1 MDSKENYFNIK
12 QMTESFKNVKKY
24 SQHSNIIVDMF
35 IEITQKLDKSSK
47 DYLSKVIPI
56 DDDKQTLNQ
65 IDTKIIMNYFK
76 QIVIYLI
83 KTKIE
88 LEEKTQQIESQTQ
101 YETLIQKLEA
111 DVRQHIRI
119 EQQLRIYTE
128 TLQQKIDDFV
138 LEREQ
143 QTQQI
148 KEYEQQIKQKNKDI
162 VIYQSELRKAVNQNQ
177 QRNAKLI
184 TEPIHEEYDTKY
196 HLNKLNQTQY
206 THHRKTSQIN
216 DEKSA
221 ANKSQINSYKN
232 SPERIPIRKISVTN
246 YAETKTIKQP
256 VFIRQPCPMSY
267 SHLKTEVQLSYRSN
281 SQDSKQASKNII
293 K

>member
-12 QMTESFKNVKKY
+12 QMTESFRNVKKY
-24 SQHSNIIVDMF
+24 SQHSNTILDMF
-35 IEITQKLDKSSK
+35 VEITQKLDKSSK

-56 DDDKQTLNQ
+56 DDDKQTLSQ
-65 IDTKIIMNYFK
+65 VDSIIIMNYFK

-83 KTKIE
+83 KTKVE
-88 LEEKTQQIESQTQ
+88 LEERTQQIESQTQ

-128 TLQQKIDDFV
+128 TLQSKIDDFV
-138 LEREQ
+138 IEREQ

-162 VIYQSELRKAVNQNQ
+162 VIYQSELRKVINQNQ
-177 QRNAKLI
+177 QRHTKLI
-184 TEPIHEEYDTKY
+184 TEPIHEDYDTTY
-196 HLNKLNQTQY
+196 HVNKLNQTNY
-206 THHRKTSQIN
+206 THQRKASQFN
-216 DEKSA
+216 EEKCA
-221 ANKSQINSYKN
+221 ANKSQLNSYKN

-246 YAETKTIKQP
+246 YAESKAIKQP
-256 VFIRQPCPMSY
+256 VFIRQPCPMSH

-281 SQDSKQASKNII
+281 SQESKQASKIAI

>member
-1 MDSKENYFNIK
+1 MDSKENYYNIK
-12 QMTESFKNVKKY
+12 QMTESFRNVKKY
-24 SQHSNIIVDMF
+24 SQHSNTIVDMF
-35 IEITQKLDKSSK
+35 VEITQKLDKSSK

-56 DDDKQTLNQ
+56 DDEKSTLNQ
-65 IDTKIIMNYFK
+65 VDTIIIMNYFK
-76 QIVIYLI
+76 QIVVYLI
-83 KTKIE
+83 KTKVE
-88 LEEKTQQIESQTQ
+88 LEEKTQQIEPQTQ

-128 TLQQKIDDFV
+128 TLQQKIDDFIS
-138 LEREQ
+138 EREQ
-143 QTQQI
+143 QIQLI

-177 QRNAKLI
+177 QKHTKLV
-184 TEPIHEEYDTKY
+184 TEPIHEEYDTTY
-196 HLNKLNQTQY
+196 HKNKLNQTNY
-206 THHRKTSQIN
+206 THQRKPSQLN
-216 DEKSA
+216 EEKSVP
-221 ANKSQINSYKN
+221 NKSQINSYKN

-246 YAETKTIKQP
+246 YAETKAIKQP

-267 SHLKTEVQLSYRSN
+267 SHLKTETQISYRSN
-281 SQDSKQASKNII
+281 SQESKYLQKNQV

>member
-12 QMTESFKNVKKY
+12 QMTESYRNVKKY
-24 SQHSNIIVDMF
+24 SQHSNTIVDMF

-56 DDDKQTLNQ
+56 DDNKSTLSQ
-65 IDTKIIMNYFK
+65 VDTIIIMNYFK

-83 KTKIE
+83 KTKVE

-138 LEREQ
+138 IEREQ
-143 QTQQI
+143 QIQMIQ
-148 KEYEQQIKQKNKDI
+148 EYEQQIKQKNKDI

-177 QRNAKLI
+177 QKHTKLV
-184 TEPIHEEYDTKY
+184 TEPIHEEYDTTY
-196 HLNKLNQTQY
+196 HKKKLNQTNY
-206 THHRKTSQIN
+206 THQRKPSQLNEDI
-216 DEKSA
+216 SVS
-221 ANKSQINSYKN
+221 NKSQINSYKN

-246 YAETKTIKQP
+246 YAETKAIKQP

-267 SHLKTEVQLSYRSN
+267 SHLKTEAQISYRSN
-281 SQDSKQASKNII
+281 SQESKYLYKNQV